1 MRDRTKTVVKGW
13 ALGALLALL
22 LNAAMTAA
30 WAQQRLTLNFV
41 NTEIDAVARA
51 MADFMGR
58 PFIVDPRVKG
68 TVTLTVDQPLTPDQ
82 ALAALS
88 SALRLQSVAV
98 VQSGGVFR
106 IVPEA
111 DAKLQGGSVHIGTP
125 AAAGARGDEIV
136 TQVFKLNY
144 ESAVAIAQVLRP
156 LIAPNNTI
164 NAYAANNTIVVTD
177 YAENV
182 RRISRIIA
190 AIDTPAGSDIDIVR
204 LEHTVATDV
213 ALTLGRLLET
223 APQGQD
229 TSQRVTVLAEPASNS
244 LLIRAP
250 TAARTNLVRT
260 LIAKLDQPSSAPGN
274 IHVVYLKNANSTS
287 LARTLLGVAPAATD
301 QTTPPNQQQAAFQ
314 SQMQSSGSRPVGTAP
329 SRPLTGAGA
338 TPTPVSGQVS
348 GAQIQ
353 ADAATNTL
361 IIIGPDVVY
370 RQLRAVIDQLDMRR
384 AQVFIESLIVEV
396 TSDQA
401 AEFGIQWQG
410 GLGHLGSSSDAT
422 GVFGGTNFGT
432 TGQNILG
439 IAQNPA
445 TVGTGLNIGVA
456 RGTITLPG
464 IGTVTNLQFLARALE
479 TKNNANILS
488 TPNILTLDNEEAR
501 IVVGQNVPFVTGQF
515 VTPASAGAAT
525 VNPFQTVERRDVGIT
540 LRVRPQISES
550 GTIKMVIYQEVSSV
564 QEPVSPTGIITNMR
578 AIETNVL
585 VDDGAIVVLGGLVQ
599 DNVTNSTEKV
609 PVLGDI
615 PLIGGLFRF
624 ETRRQQKTNLMVF
637 LRPFIVRDDA
647 DMRGVTS
654 DRYERM
660 RILEQTTRTKP
671 SPVLPDFE
679 PPALPPQEQP

>member
-1 MRDRTKTVVKGW
+1 MRNRLEEALKRW
-13 ALGALLALL
+13 ALGLLLAFALTH
-22 LNAAMTAA
+22 AI
-30 WAQQRLTLNFV
+30 AQQRLTLNFV
-41 NTEIDAVARA
+41 NTEIEAVARA
-51 MADFMGR
+51 MADFTGR
-58 PFIVDPRVKG
+58 AFIVDPRVKG
-68 TVTLTVDQPLTPDQ
+68 TVTLTIDQPLTPDQ
-82 ALAALS
+82 AVGALS
-88 SALRLQSVAV
+88 SALRLQNVAI

-111 DAKLQGGSVHIGTP
+111 DAKLQGGAVHLGATAP
-125 AAAGARGDEIV
+125 GARGDEVV
-136 TQVFKLNY
+136 TQVFRLNY

-182 RRISRIIA
+182 RRIARIIA
-190 AIDTPAGSDIDIVR
+190 AIDTPAGSEIDVVR
-204 LEHTVATDV
+204 LEHTVASDV
-213 ALTLGRLLET
+213 AITLGRLLET
-223 APQGQD
+223 PQGAD
-229 TSQRVTVLAEPASNS
+229 ATQRVTVLAEPSSNS

-260 LIAKLDQPSSAPGN
+260 LIAKLDQPSTAPGN
-274 IHVVYLKNANSTS
+274 IHVVYLKNANATN
-287 LARTLLGVAPAATD
+287 LARTLLGVAPTE
-301 QTTPPNQQQAAFQ
+301 QPPSLAGNLQQAQ
-314 SQMQSSGSRPVGTAP
+314 QSGSRPVGSAP
-329 SRPLTGAGA
+329 ARPLTGAPA
-338 TPTPVSGQVS
+338 APTPVSGQVG

-353 ADAATNTL
+353 ADSATNTL
-361 IIIGPDVVY
+361 IIIAPDVVY
-370 RQLRAVIDQLDMRR
+370 RNLRAVIDQLDMRR

-410 GLGHLGSSSDAT
+410 GLGNLQSGSSA
-422 GVFGGTNFGT
+422 GVFGGTNFGS
-432 TGQNILG
+432 TGQNIFG
-439 IAQNPA
+439 IAANPA
-445 TVGTGLNIGVA
+445 TAGTGLNIGVA

-464 IGTVTNLQFLARALE
+464 VGTVANLQFLARALE
-479 TKNNANILS
+479 RNNKANILS

-564 QEPVSPTGIITNMR
+564 QEPVAPTGIITNMR

-599 DNVTNSTEKV
+599 DTLSNGMEKV
-609 PVLGDI
+609 PLLGDL
-615 PLIGGLFRF
+615 PLIGGLFRY

-637 LRPFIVRDDA
+637 LRPYIVREESDL
-647 DMRGVTS
+647 RGVTT

-660 RILEQTTRTKP
+660 RRLQEVTKP
-671 SPVLPDFE
+671 AESAVLPNLD
-679 PPALPPQEQP
+679 PAVLPPEQ

>member
-1 MRDRTKTVVKGW
+1 MRDQSKTVVKRW

-98 VQSGGVFR
+98 VQSGGVYR

-111 DAKLQGGSVHIGTP
+111 DAKLQGGSVHLGTP
-125 AAAGARGDEIV
+125 AAAGARGDEVV

-274 IHVVYLKNANSTS
+274 IHVVYLKNANATN
-287 LARTLLGVAPAATD
+287 LARTLLGVAPAATE
-301 QTTPPNQQQAAFQ
+301 QATPPNQQQAAFQ

-338 TPTPVSGQVS
+338 APTPVSGQIS

-353 ADAATNTL
+353 ADSATNTL
-361 IIIGPDVVY
+361 IIIGPDVIY

-410 GLGHLGSSSDAT
+410 GLGHLGSSSDAS

-439 IAQNPA
+439 VAQNPA
-445 TVGTGLNIGVA
+445 SVGTGLNIGVA

-464 IGTVTNLQFLARALE
+464 VGTVTNLQFLARALE

-599 DNVTNSTEKV
+599 DNVTNSQEKV

-624 ETRRQQKTNLMVF
+624 ETRKQTKTNLMVF

-647 DMRGVTS
+647 DVRGVTN
-654 DRYERM
+654 DRYEQM
-660 RILEQTTRTKP
+660 RRLQEATRTPP
-671 SPVLPDFE
+671 SAVLPKIDDPLLPKE
-679 PPALPPQEQP
+679 P

>member
-1 MRDRTKTVVKGW
+1 MRDQSKTVVRRW

-22 LNAAMTAA
+22 VNAGITAA

-111 DAKLQGGSVHIGTP
+111 DAKLQGGSVNVGTP
-125 AAAGARGDEIV
+125 AAPGARGDEVV

-274 IHVVYLKNANSTS
+274 IHVVYLKNANATN

-301 QTTPPNQQQAAFQ
+301 QATPPNQQQAAFQ

-338 TPTPVSGQVS
+338 APTPVSGQVG

-422 GVFGGTNFGT
+422 AVFGGTNFGT

-671 SPVLPDFE
+671 SPVLPNFE
-679 PPALPPQEQP
+679 PPALPPPQ

>member
-1 MRDRTKTVVKGW
+1 MRYQW
-13 ALGALLALL
+13 EEALYRWVLGIALAL
-22 LNAAMTAA
+22 AMAGA
-30 WAQQRLTLNFV
+30 IAQQRLTLNFV
-41 NTEIDAVARA
+41 NTEIEAVARA
-51 MADFMGR
+51 MADFTGR

-68 TVTLTVDQPLTPDQ
+68 TVSLTIDQPLTPDQ
-82 ALAALS
+82 AVGALS
-88 SALRLQSVAV
+88 AALRLQSVAI

-106 IVPEA
+106 IVPES
-111 DAKLQGGSVHIGTP
+111 DAKLQGGPVNSGATP
-125 AAAGARGDEIV
+125 APGARGDEVV

-182 RRISRIIA
+182 RRIARIIS
-190 AIDTPAGSDIDIVR
+190 AIDTPAGSEIDIIR

-223 APQGQD
+223 APQGAD
-229 TSQRVTVLAEPASNS
+229 ATQRITVLAEPSSNS

-250 TAARTNLVRT
+250 TPARTNLVRT

-274 IHVVYLKNANSTS
+274 IHVVYLKNANSTN
-287 LARTLLGVAPAATD
+287 LARTLLGVAAPAEQPSSVPAPL
-301 QTTPPNQQQAAFQ
+301 QQASQQQ
-314 SQMQSSGSRPVGTAP
+314 SGSRPLGTSPAR
-329 SRPLTGAGA
+329 SLTGAGA
-338 TPTPVSGQVS
+338 APTPVSGQIG
-348 GAQIQ
+348 GATIQ
-353 ADAATNTL
+353 ADSATNTL

-370 RQLRAVIDQLDMRR
+370 RNLRAVIDQLDMRR

-410 GLGHLGSSSDAT
+410 GLGHLQGSSDAS
-422 GVFGGTNFGT
+422 GVFGGTNFGA

-445 TVGTGLNIGVA
+445 TAGTGLNIGVA

-464 IGTVTNLQFLARALE
+464 IGTVANLQFLARALE
-479 TKNNANILS
+479 RNNKANILS

-501 IVVGQNVPFVTGQF
+501 IVVGQNVPFVTGQY

-585 VDDGAIVVLGGLVQ
+585 VDDGSIVVLGGLVQ
-599 DNVTNSTEKV
+599 DSVSNSMEKV
-609 PVLGDI
+609 PLLGDL
-615 PLIGGLFRF
+615 PLVGGLFRF
-624 ETRRQQKTNLMVF
+624 ETRKQSKTNLMVF
-637 LRPFIVRDDA
+637 LRPFIVRDENDA
-647 DMRGVTS
+647 RGVTV
-654 DRYERM
+654 DRYDRM
-660 RILEQTTRTKP
+660 RILQQNTRTP
-671 SPVLPDFE
+671 SSVVLPNLEGPVLPKE
-679 PPALPPQEQP
+679 E

>member
-1 MRDRTKTVVKGW
+1 MRDQWEEALKRWVLGIAAAVVFG
-13 ALGALLALL
+13 
-22 LNAAMTAA
+22 TAF
-30 WAQQRLTLNFV
+30 AQQRLTLNFV

-68 TVTLTVDQPLTPDQ
+68 TLTLSVDQPLTPDQ

-111 DAKLQGGSVHIGTP
+111 DAKLQGGAVHLGTP

-136 TQVFKLNY
+136 TQVFRLNY

-182 RRISRIIA
+182 RRIARIIA
-190 AIDTPAGSDIDIVR
+190 AIDTPAGSEIDVVR
-204 LEHTVATDV
+204 LEHAVATDV

-223 APQGQD
+223 GQQPTD
-229 TSQRVTVLAEPASNS
+229 TQRVTVLAEPGTNS

-250 TAARTNLVRT
+250 TPARAQLVRT
-260 LIAKLDQPSSAPGN
+260 LIARLDQPSSAPGN
-274 IHVVYLKNANSTS
+274 IHVVYLKNANATN
-287 LARTLLGVAPAATD
+287 LARTLLGVAPSVD
-301 QTTPPNQQQAAFQ
+301 QAGSQAQVQQAAFQ
-314 SQMQSSGSRPVGTAP
+314 SQQQQNGSRPVGSTPA
-329 SRPLTGAGA
+329 RPLTGVGAGQA
-338 TPTPVSGQVS
+338 PISGQIG

-353 ADAATNTL
+353 ADSATNTL
-361 IIIGPDVVY
+361 IIIAPDVVY
-370 RQLRAVIDQLDMRR
+370 RNLRAVIDQLDMRR

-410 GLGHLGSSSDAT
+410 GLGHLQGSSDAS
-422 GVFGGTNFGT
+422 GVFGGTNFGA

-445 TVGTGLNIGVA
+445 TAGTGLNIGVA

-464 IGTVTNLQFLARALE
+464 IGTVANLQFLARALE
-479 TKNNANILS
+479 RNNKANILS

-501 IVVGQNVPFVTGQF
+501 ITVGQNVPFVTGQF

-599 DNVTNSTEKV
+599 DNVANGTEKV
-609 PVLGDI
+609 PVLGDL
-615 PLIGGLFRF
+615 PLVGGLFRY

-637 LRPFIVRDDA
+637 LRPFIVRDDN
-647 DMRGVTS
+647 DMRGVTT
-654 DRYERM
+654 DRYQRM
-660 RILEQTTRTKP
+660 RLLQEATRSAP
-671 SPVLPDFE
+671 SVVLPNLE
-679 PPALPPQEQP
+679 TPVLPPQEQQ

>member
-1 MRDRTKTVVKGW
+1 MRDQWETAVRQW
-13 ALGALLALL
+13 ALGALLAL
-22 LNAAMTAA
+22 ATATA

-111 DAKLQGGSVHIGTP
+111 DAKLQGGRVSVGTP
-125 AAAGARGDEIV
+125 AAPGARGDEVV

-223 APQGQD
+223 GPQGD

-274 IHVVYLKNANSTS
+274 IHVVYLKNANSTN
-287 LARTLLGVAPAATD
+287 LARTLLGVAPSADSSNASAAAQPQ
-301 QTTPPNQQQAAFQ
+301 QTGFQ
-314 SQMQSSGSRPVGTAP
+314 SQLQMQQQGGSRPVGTSPA
-329 SRPLTGAGA
+329 RPLTGAGA
-338 TPTPVSGQVS
+338 GPTPISGQVG
-348 GAQIQ
+348 GATIQ
-353 ADAATNTL
+353 ADSATNTL
-361 IIIGPDVVY
+361 IIIAPDVVY
-370 RQLRAVIDQLDMRR
+370 RQLRTVIDQLDMRR

-422 GVFGGTNFGT
+422 AVFGGTNFGT

-439 IAQNPA
+439 VAQNPA
-445 TVGTGLNIGVA
+445 SVGTGLNIGVA

-671 SPVLPDFE
+671 SPVLPEFE
-679 PPALPPQEQP
+679 PPALPPQQ